1 MRIKNYFI
9 AILSLCV
16 FLQAKATGLSGD
28 IISFDG
34 ESWVLMAKP
43 INMDSALYK
52 HLMAFIP
59 DNHIVSTGNWEGYT
73 AFWEIQDDYLCL
85 QHIEVY
91 VYDKT
96 GQEDSTLIYNTE
108 ALQMPFT
115 SYYEN
120 GKIQARWLSG
130 EFRAGK
136 GDLVRYVHSGF
147 DRNMA
152 TERILH
158 ITNGKVVET
167 ATFHNYKKP
176 GLNMKDVQDEIIRR
190 FPWERFPEYKGQQI
204 IFAIKNIQMT
214 DDGHLKDCEIYSIS
228 LRPMRKTIEDGNH
241 PLVIALKE
249 TLKSIH
255 PWEILFIN
263 GKYTLKY
270 TNFSMGIKQ

>member
-96 GQEDSTLIYNTE
+96 GHID
-108 ALQMPFT
+108 
-115 SYYEN
+115 
-120 GKIQARWLSG
+120 IQYGS
-130 EFRAGK
+130 
-136 GDLVRYVHSGF
+136 
-147 DRNMA
+147 
-152 TERILH
+152 
-158 ITNGKVVET
+158 ITN
-167 ATFHNYKKP
+167 
-176 GLNMKDVQDEIIRR
+176 
-190 FPWERFPEYKGQQI
+190 
-204 IFAIKNIQMT
+204 
-214 DDGHLKDCEIYSIS
+214 
-228 LRPMRKTIEDGNH
+228 
-241 PLVIALKE
+241 ALY
-249 TLKSIH
+249 L
-255 PWEILFIN
+255 L
-263 GKYTLKY
+263 L
-270 TNFSMGIKQ
+270 